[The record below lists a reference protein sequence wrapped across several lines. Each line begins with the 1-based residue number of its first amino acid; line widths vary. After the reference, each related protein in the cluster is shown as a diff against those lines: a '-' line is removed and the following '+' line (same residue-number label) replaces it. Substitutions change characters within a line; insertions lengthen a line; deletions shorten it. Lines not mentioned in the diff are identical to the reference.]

1 MHPWSVSEMK
11 SDLPIT
17 EHETSRRRAV
27 PALVIVLAV
36 LPLMPAEAQVRREGR
51 DWVQTEEG
59 VLPAGGR
66 LRVRS
71 TGSITVRGDAAS
83 REVRYRV
90 TKKVRAGSQEEA
102 EQLLERARL
111 TATRQGIT
119 AVISID
125 TPPCRRCGFSAE
137 MLLDVPESTGDA
149 VLETRGGDLDISNLD
164 GRVRAETAGGS
175 IALRRIGGIVSA
187 STAGGSIVL
196 DAIGGAIRAE
206 TAGGSIS
213 LNAAG
218 ADAVLNTSG
227 GSISVR
233 QVKGTLRAETAGGG
247 VTAEQVGGSIIAGT
261 SGGSI
266 RLRDIKGSVRADT
279 AGGSIHIASAPAG
292 LRAETAGGDIQLS
305 EVAGAVMA
313 ASAAGNIRA
322 EFLRGQPILESI
334 LETNAGTIVVWL
346 SEGVPL
352 TVDAVVNLA
361 DSLRDVQSE
370 FSSIVVNRQSTGLGP
385 GTVTAKGEIGGG
397 GPVLRIRNIDGRIQ
411 IRKLP

>member
-1 MHPWSVSEMK
+1 M
-11 SDLPIT
+11 
-17 EHETSRRRAV
+17 
-27 PALVIVLAV
+27 

-71 TGSITVRGDAAS
+71 TGNITVRGDAAS

-90 TKKVRAGSQEEA
+90 TKKIRAGSQQEA
-102 EQLLERARL
+102 EQLLQRARL

-119 AVISID
+119 VVISLD
-125 TPPCRRCGFSAE
+125 DRPCNRCGFTAE
-137 MLLDVPESTGDA
+137 MLLDVPQSTGDA
-149 VLETRGGDLDISNLD
+149 VLETRGGDMDIAGLD

-175 IALRRIGGIVSA
+175 VALRQIGGIVLA

-196 DAIGGAIRAE
+196 DAIRGDIRAE

-247 VTAEQVGGSIIAGT
+247 VNAEQVGGNIIAGT

-266 RLRDIKGSVRADT
+266 RLRDIQGSVRADT
-279 AGGSIHIASAPAG
+279 AGGSIHIASAPSG

-322 EFLRGQPILESI
+322 EFLRGQPILESM

-352 TVDAVVNLA
+352 TVDAAVSLA
-361 DSLRDVQSE
+361 DSLRAVQSE
-370 FSSIVVNRQSTGLGP
+370 FSTIVVNRQSAGLGP
-385 GTVTAKGEIGGG
+385 GTVTARGEIGGG
-397 GPVLRIRNIDGRIQ
+397 GPVLRIRNINGRIQ